1 MLNTLSVNNSENV
14 DSNNQTQDK
23 LNNYILLKLNLIG
36 EIFMQF
42 SKVSGKKNSHKVT
55 IYTLSTCVWCKMTKQ
70 LLNDNGIEYEFVDVD
85 LLEDN
90 DKDEVHETI
99 INKGGVLNYP
109 TTIVDDK
116 ILITGFRKDKLTE
129 ALNL

>member
-1 MLNTLSVNNSENV
+1 
-14 DSNNQTQDK
+14 
-23 LNNYILLKLNLIG
+23 
-36 EIFMQF
+36 
-42 SKVSGKKNSHKVT
+42 
-55 IYTLSTCVWCKMTKQ
+55 MTKQ
-70 LLNDNGIEYEFVDVD
+70 FLNDNGIEYEFVDVD

-90 DKDEVHETI
+90 DKNEVHETI
-99 INKGGVLNYP
+99 INKGGVLTYP